1 MHFKS
6 TIVISFAFSPLNSRA
21 SCMRNLIDL
30 IITEE
35 EQEPLTLN
43 LSENIKI
50 KELIELLQH
59 STEEELKDFLNEFE
73 KAIKRV
79 SIDRLNRT
87 REIFE
92 FNCTELKINYK
103 IAAGKPSSSKLLQ
116 SVNNWTFCVA

>member
-1 MHFKS
+1 MKK
-6 TIVISFAFSPLNSRA
+6 
-21 SCMRNLIDL
+21 LIDL

-92 FNCTELKINYK
+92 FICTELKINYK